1 MVLTLRSK
9 GMELTETGRVEDLT
23 DRPSNEKI
31 RSRNRG
37 SAPGSQDNENAY
49 CDCCLTRVPW
59 NADKINP
66 DHSSF
71 TRCGSEW
78 NEDDVSKDENI
89 QEMSLND
96 GAGIGDQDVLL
107 DLEEIPYEDFDS
119 EVSE

>member
-1 MVLTLRSK
+1 M
-9 GMELTETGRVEDLT
+9 
-23 DRPSNEKI
+23 
-31 RSRNRG
+31 
-37 SAPGSQDNENAY
+37 
-49 CDCCLTRVPW
+49 
-59 NADKINP
+59 NP